1 MNTKENKTT
10 LDQLYQSMETFRSMD
25 ISTDELEKKVAEKE
39 EEIIKNEILPLLS
52 EKIEPALSPVQ
63 RKLVLVVDYE
73 PGKPLSVRL
82 SRKVII
88 SNAIPDAKE
97 LTTTPT
103 PTPNPNKGPMKS
115 PITRAQ
121 SGDFVVSF
129 PDGKVIANNIAADTF
144 EEVIRIIGV
153 ERVRKVAEE
162 HNIRINKVPLISRH
176 KHESYNQREL
186 GGGLYLITHCNNNNK
201 KRILT
206 RLSTLLNLGLE
217 VEIID

>member
-39 EEIIKNEILPLLS
+39 EEIIKNEILPLLT
-52 EKIEPALSPVQ
+52 EKIEPALSPVK
-63 RKLVLVVDYE
+63 RNLVLVVDYV
-73 PGKPLSVRL
+73 PGEPLSVRL
-82 SRKVII
+82 SRKRNF
-88 SNAIPDAKE
+88 SNSIPDAKE
-97 LTTTPT
+97 LTTPPMSTS
-103 PTPNPNKGPMKS
+103 GPIKS
-115 PITRAQ
+115 PITRAR

-144 EEVIRIIGV
+144 EEVIRIIGI
-153 ERVRKVAEE
+153 ERVRKVVEE

-176 KHESYNQREL
+176 KHEYYQQREL
-186 GGGLYLITHCNNNNK
+186 GGGLYLITQCNNNNK

-206 RLSTLLNLGLE
+206 RLSNLLNLGLE

>member
-39 EEIIKNEILPLLS
+39 EEIIKNEILPLLT
-52 EKIEPALSPVQ
+52 EKIEPALSPVK
-63 RKLVLVVDYE
+63 RNLVLVVDYV
-73 PGKPLSVRL
+73 PGEPLSVRL
-82 SRKVII
+82 SRKRNFSI
-88 SNAIPDAKE
+88 SIPDAKE
-97 LTTTPT
+97 LTTPPMSTS
-103 PTPNPNKGPMKS
+103 GPINS
-115 PITRAQ
+115 PITRAR

-144 EEVIRIIGV
+144 EEVIRIIGI

-176 KHESYNQREL
+176 KHESYNQKEL

-206 RLSTLLNLGLE
+206 RLSSLLNLGLE